1 MKDLITATPAQ
12 VTMTSLELV
21 EYINSLRDEDTATL
35 AHADFMKKVPK
46 VLGEKD
52 AGFFSDIYFDTYGRE
67 QRCYRFQKREACLMA
82 MSYSYDLQAKVYD
95 YMTALENKLTEGMP
109 KLSLLD
115 SARNTFDNALHFAKT
130 FGLEGNQALLSAD
143 KATERHTGFSPMRFM
158 QIELIKEHQVVNLTA
173 TEIGKQLNPSLSAV
187 ATNRLLD
194 ALGYQEK
201 LGSAWVPTEK
211 GKPYAVFLDTGKK
224 HSDGTPVTQLKW
236 LSSIIE
242 HIA

>member
-1 MKDLITATPAQ
+1 MKDLVLNQ

-21 EYINSLRDEDTATL
+21 EFINSQREDSASELR
-35 AHADFMKKVPK
+35 HSDFLDKTVK
-46 VLGEKD
+46 VLGLEMSESFRSSYMDSMNRQKP
-52 AGFFSDIYFDTYGRE
+52 
-67 QRCYRFQKREACLMA
+67 CYRFPKREACLMA
-82 MSYSYDLQAKVYD
+82 MSYSYELQAKVFD
-95 YMTALENKLTEGMP
+95 RMTELEEQQKPKAVLNLLVIASQPIFEAAFTYAKL
-109 KLSLLD
+109 
-115 SARNTFDNALHFAKT
+115 

-158 QIELIKEHQVVNLTA
+158 QIELKKEEQTLNLTP
-173 TEIGKQLNPSLSAV
+173 TEIGKQLNPPLSAI
-187 ATNRLLD
+187 ATNKRLES
-194 ALGYQEK
+194 LGYQEK
-201 LGSAWVPTEK
+201 LGSAWVPTTA

>member
-1 MKDLITATPAQ
+1 MNTLSLTQ

-21 EYINSLRDEDTATL
+21 DFINSQRKSGEAELR
-35 AHADFMKKVPK
+35 HSDFLDKTVK
-46 VLGEKD
+46 VLGLEMSESFRSSYMDSMNRQKP
-52 AGFFSDIYFDTYGRE
+52 
-67 QRCYRFQKREACLMA
+67 CYRFPKREACLMA
-82 MSYSYDLQAKVYD
+82 MSYSYELQAKVFD
-95 YMTALENKLTEGMP
+95 RMTELEEQQKPKAVLNLLVIASQPIFETAIAYAKL
-109 KLSLLD
+109 
-115 SARNTFDNALHFAKT
+115 

-158 QIELIKEHQVVNLTA
+158 QIELKKEEQTLNLTP
-173 TEIGKQLNPSLSAV
+173 TEIGKQLNPPLSAI
-187 ATNRLLD
+187 ATNKRLES
-194 ALGYQEK
+194 LGYQEK
-201 LGSAWVPTEK
+201 LGSAWVPTTA